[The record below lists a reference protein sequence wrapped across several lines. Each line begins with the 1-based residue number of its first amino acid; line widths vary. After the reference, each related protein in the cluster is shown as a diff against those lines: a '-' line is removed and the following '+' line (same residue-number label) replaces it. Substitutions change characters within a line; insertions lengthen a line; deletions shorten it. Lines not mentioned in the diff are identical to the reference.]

1 MNPDPMNGPRLILPA
16 NPNPGAPR
24 AHVTP
29 AIMAAGDAARTFGED
44 YVIQVR
50 PGFPPRFRKRAQKRL
65 RPYDPASRVD
75 YFGQAKAILDT
86 AEKEQTYRES
96 LLERTKVRIYVG
108 EAAARAIAGGMGKRT
123 RFDYV
128 DGADPF
134 GPDQRVVRLPK
145 AGLVLRQG
153 VASQVAHPTVLR
165 RFRRAK
171 EAAQRV
177 VRARTMFASVA
188 RAVRAE
194 GLEE

>member
-16 NPNPGAPR
+16 NPNPDAPR

-29 AIMAAGDAARTFGED
+29 AIMSAGDAARTFGAD

-86 AEKEQTYRES
+86 AEKEQAYRES
-96 LLERTKVRIYVG
+96 LLERTEVRIYVG
-108 EAAARAIAGGMGKRT
+108 EAAARAIAGGCGKRT
-123 RFDYV
+123 RADAP
-128 DGADPF
+128 DGEL
-134 GPDQRVVRLPK
+134 RVVRLPK
-145 AGLVLRQG
+145 EGLVLRQG
-153 VASQVAHPTVLR
+153 VASQVVHPTALR